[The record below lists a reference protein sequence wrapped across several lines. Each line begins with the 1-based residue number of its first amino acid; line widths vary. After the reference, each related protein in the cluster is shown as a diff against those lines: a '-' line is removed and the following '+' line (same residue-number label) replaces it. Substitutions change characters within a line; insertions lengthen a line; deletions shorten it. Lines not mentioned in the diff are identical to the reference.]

1 MSKDNT
7 EGGKLIDQVKPKK
20 QQTQREINEELDN
33 LEEVRPVTVDDNPP
47 AKTLPKIKLKKK
59 TVAEVPAEIPE

>member
-47 AKTLPKIKLKKK
+47 AKMLPKIKLKKK
-59 TVAEVPAEIPE
+59 TVAEVIPEIPE